1 MRYPTRCAPAMEFC
15 IDDHVRVE
23 GLGEGFGDW
32 THILELRDSCAVVA
46 SDHGEQEVPII
57 NLILV
62 SPACRRVRSNAC
74 RRGAAEHMRESSLQ
88 GSHSKQSKPS
98 AATSAAGPRS
108 ASEWLNQGLKLLNSR
123 WHVYCLQCGRLS
135 RGRPLCCAA
144 CYSGKKWHNLH
155 CDEWHDSRGADRRDI
170 GAEEHMQRRV
180 ADDGKAYTK
189 SEFITHYGMMTGEKR
204 WEEAVDQAEV
214 WTRET
219 FEMVKRMARSARKK
233 TGGAAEH
240 VEEQCLRG
248 SPSNLRRPPR
258 SPESQQ

>member
-88 GSHSKQSKPS
+88 GSHAKQSKPS

-108 ASEWLNQGLKLLNSR
+108 ASEWLNQGLNSASE

-189 SEFITHYGMMTGEKR
+189 SEFITHYGIITGEKR
-204 WEEAVDQAEV
+204 WDEAVDQAELRTSDTFKMATT
-214 WTRET
+214 TRE
-219 FEMVKRMARSARKK
+219 K

-240 VEEQCLRG
+240 IRKPC
-248 SPSNLRRPPR
+248 LRRPPR
-258 SPESQQ
+258 WPESQQ